1 MRNHAVNECIWDYL
15 KQEDAL
21 LQDTQKDKIIANH
34 KKHIDEAVM
43 PDFVSLHLPCI
54 EFEPDDD
61 KHEMIKCDGITMKC
75 LFTTQAVRT
84 VHVECTAEVLTY
96 LRCAIN
102 VAAFEDSQR
111 DSRKR
116 SFSGVRGV
124 RCDKRRKTVYV
135 VVKATGAPT
144 GTRRIQAKPEA
155 WTDIFITQC
164 ARELMEQVTK
174 DGEIVAYLGGDD
186 GPSPEKPCGD
196 GESPEKS
203 ASGDGDKVSADPSV
217 DGVCAEPASAGDEPL
232 D

>member
-1 MRNHAVNECIWDYL
+1 M

-21 LQDTQKDKIIANH
+21 LQATQKDKIIANH

-61 KHEMIKCDGITMKC
+61 KHEMIKCDGITIKC

-135 VVKATGAPT
+135 VVKADTPSGM
-144 GTRRIQAKPEA
+144 RRIQAKPEE
-155 WTDIFITQC
+155 WTDVFITQC
-164 ARELMEQVTK
+164 ARELMAQVTT

-196 GESPEKS
+196 GGSHETS
-203 ASGDGDKVSADPSV
+203 ASGGGDAGSADPSA
-217 DGVCAEPASAGDEPL
+217 DGVCAEPAPAEGEPFESP
-232 D
+232 